1 MSLELVQNIIKIPE
15 DVQLSLVGKQVTI
28 TGTKGKITRDFT
40 HTKIKISNDSEGIHL
55 QATSARKLDAALVGT
70 VSAHIGNMI
79 IGVTKGYTY
88 KMKIVFVHFP
98 MAIKIIGRKVH
109 VENFIGERKARIS
122 NIIGDTKV
130 SVKQEDVIL
139 EGIDK
144 DDVGQTAGN
153 IHQCTKVHNKDL
165 RKFLDGIYVYSRE

>member
-1 MSLELVQNIIKIPE
+1 MSLEIVQNMIKIPE
-15 DVQLSLVGKQVTI
+15 DVQLSLVGKQITVT
-28 TGTKGKITRDFT
+28 GAKGKITRDFT
-40 HTKIKISNDSEGIHL
+40 HTKVKISNDSEGIHL
-55 QATSARKLDAALVGT
+55 QAASARKLDAALVGT
-70 VSAHIGNMI
+70 VTAIIGNMI
-79 IGVTKGYTY
+79 KGVTKGYTY

-98 MAIKIIGRKVH
+98 MSIKIIGRKVH
-109 VENFIGERKARIS
+109 IENFIGERKARIT